1 MICIFSLNAFILC
14 LIFMQQLLHYFLH
27 LIFPGFV
34 AYRFFKSKWK
44 KAYFI
49 MLATMLVDLD
59 HLIATPVFDA
69 CRCSI
74 GFHPL
79 HTYAAIAVYFIF
91 LIPSQTRVIAL
102 GLLLHM
108 ATDLIDCVI
117 SRQSCV

>member
-1 MICIFSLNAFILC
+1 
-14 LIFMQQLLHYFLH
+14 
-27 LIFPGFV
+27 
-34 AYRFFKSKWK
+34 
-44 KAYFI
+44 

-59 HLIATPVFDA
+59 HLIANPVFDA

-117 SRQSCV
+117 SKQSCV